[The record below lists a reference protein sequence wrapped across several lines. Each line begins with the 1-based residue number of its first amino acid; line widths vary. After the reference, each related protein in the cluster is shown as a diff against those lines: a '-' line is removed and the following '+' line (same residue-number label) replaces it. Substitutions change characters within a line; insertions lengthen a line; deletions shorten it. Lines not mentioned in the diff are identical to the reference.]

1 MQSIRLIFVL
11 ISCFL
16 SFASLADIPKKKI
29 AVLYSYPKGEWYY
42 GIQRGVQETLGK
54 YAQDRYTFFD
64 YLYDYEGLK
73 FKSKKTQSA
82 EIERIVNEVLKVDP
96 DYIVINDDEAVD
108 KFIDK
113 FPKTKPV
120 ILNAINQ
127 QPAHSEWAKGR
138 DTSHFCGIVEHY
150 PIEESLKMVSLMVKD
165 VRQMSVVSSEGDS
178 SKIVSKMFQE
188 IKSNKMSE
196 VKVREIYLKTSWED
210 WKTSFREINTKD
222 QIAWILV
229 PYEVFDKKGKQV
241 SLDEMANWIK
251 SNVKIPLLGI
261 LSIHTK
267 MGFLAAI
274 SVDPYGLGKQAAEI
288 IIQVEKGGRCS
299 QIGFAKSK
307 YHSFEV
313 NTDEVNRLGLKV
325 PDSFI
330 GVAKFVKTSQDGLKR

>member
-1 MQSIRLIFVL
+1 MQSLRLFIVL
-11 ISCFL
+11 ISGFL
-16 SFASLADIPKKKI
+16 SFASLAEIPTKKI
-29 AVLYSYPKGEWYY
+29 VVLYSYPKGEWYY
-42 GIQRGVQETLGK
+42 GIQRGIQDTLGK
-54 YAQDRYTFFD
+54 YAQDRYKFFD

-73 FKSKKTQSA
+73 FKSKKAQSD
-82 EIERIVNEVLKVDP
+82 EIERIVKEVLKIDP
-96 DYIVINDDEAVD
+96 DYIVINDDEAVE

-113 FPKTKPV
+113 FPKTKSV

-127 QPAHSEWAKGR
+127 QPVTSLWAKGR
-138 DTSHFCGIVEHY
+138 DITQFCGVVEHY
-150 PIEESLKMVSLMVKD
+150 PIEESLRMISLMVKD

-178 SKIVSKMFQE
+178 SKIVSKIFEELKSKKTSE
-188 IKSNKMSE
+188 I
-196 VKVREIYLKTSWED
+196 KVREIYLKTSWDD

-222 QIAWILV
+222 QLAWILV
-229 PYEVFDKKGKQV
+229 PYEVFDKNGKQV

-251 SNVKIPLLGI
+251 SNMKIPLLGI

-288 IIQVEKGGRCS
+288 IIQIEKGDRCS

-313 NTDEVNRLGLKV
+313 NTDEVKRLGLKV